1 MVWHYSETDDEPDAV
16 EAFVDSGWD
25 GCLSARESTNG
36 GVLLVSG
43 TAMICTSSGIL
54 LCFDLN

>member
-25 GCLSARESTNG
+25 GCLSTREIYERWSVVGIGDGHDLHILWNF
-36 GVLLVSG
+36 
-43 TAMICTSSGIL
+43 AM
-54 LCFDLN
+54 F